1 MKRDRTR
8 YDNSRSPVFVTTTIT
23 GHLHIFNESKLAIK
37 VLQLLEEVRGKYEM
51 KIYSYCLMY
60 NHIHMI
66 LQSKK
71 NGDLSKFMREW
82 KSLTA
87 KEILKFAKENSP
99 ELLKQFEKS
108 AEKYHLSSQQKYHIW
123 ASRFD
128 DLQLR
133 TPEIVKIKFH
143 YIHDNPVRK
152 GLVENSSQYNYSS
165 AGWYEGKGET
175 IVSLS
180 DIRTIMF

>member
-1 MKRDRTR
+1 MKRGRTR

-87 KEILKFAKENSP
+87 KEILRFAEENSP

-108 AEKYHLSSQQKYHIW
+108 AEKYHLSSQQKYHVW

-128 DLQLR
+128 DLQLI
-133 TPEIVKIKFH
+133 TSEIAKIKFH

-152 GLVENSSQYNYSS
+152 GMAENSSQYEYSS
-165 AGWYEGKGET
+165 ASWYEGKKEL
-175 IVSLS
+175 IISLS
-180 DIRTIMF
+180 DIRLIMF